1 VHLKIRGFIA
11 ASLDGYVASTSG
23 SVDFLQPF
31 ESVDYGY
38 DAFIA
43 SVDTVILG
51 RKTYDQIPSFGV
63 GWPYTGKQGVV
74 VTSSSLDHT
83 YPDVQAWHGDV
94 QALARQLRARNTGDA
109 WVVGGAQLQSAF
121 IAAGCMDQLDLF
133 IVPVML
139 GDGVP
144 LFPRVN
150 TIPVTTRLI
159 TSTALDKGMV
169 RLVYALTDNT

>member
-1 VHLKIRGFIA
+1 MKIRGFIA
-11 ASLDGYVASTSG
+11 ASLDGYVADTNG
-23 SVDFLQPF
+23 GVDFLKPF
-31 ESVDYGY
+31 ENVDYGY
-38 DAFIA
+38 EAFIA

-63 GWPYTGKQGVV
+63 GWPYENKAGFV
-74 VTSSSLDHT
+74 VTSTPLTHT
-83 YPDVQAWHGDV
+83 YDGVSVWHND
-94 QALARQLRARNTGDA
+94 AASLATQLRTRNTGDA

-144 LFPRVN
+144 LFPKTRQ
-150 TIPVTTRLI
+150 IPTTARLL
-159 TSTALDKGMV
+159 TSQTLNQGMV
-169 RLVYALTDNT
+169 RLVYALTDRT